1 MRQRYIKDAKEK
13 LSSSPLFISNPN
25 DLKGKWHNLFNNE
38 NEIHIE
44 IGSGKGIFIHTLASL
59 NPDIN
64 YIAIEKYD
72 SVLLRLKE
80 KLDEKPLSNI
90 RLIIMDATTITDV
103 FSNGEV
109 DKIYL
114 NFSDP
119 WPKKHHAKRRL
130 TSEAFLKRYDEIL
143 KPDGMIVFKTDNRG
157 LFEYSLES
165 FNNYGFMLYDISL
178 DLHNDLRYPD
188 NIKTEY
194 EAKWEDKG
202 PIYLLNAKRKKI

>member
-1 MRQRYIKDAKEK
+1 MRQRKIKDAKEK
-13 LSSSPLFISNPN
+13 LSSSPNFVTEPN
-25 DLKGKWHNLFNNE
+25 ANKGKWQKLFNNDKP
-38 NEIHIE
+38 IHIE

-72 SVLLRLKE
+72 SILLRLKE
-80 KLDEKPLSNI
+80 KLDEKPLANI
-90 RLIIMDATTITDV
+90 KLVIMDATTLNDV
-103 FSNGEV
+103 FAPKEV

-130 TSEAFLKRYDEIL
+130 TSPSFLKMYDDIL
-143 KPDGMIVFKTDNRG
+143 KEDGIIVFKTDNRG

-165 FNNYGFMLYDISL
+165 FNNYGYVMYDISL
-178 DLHNDLRYPD
+178 DLHNDERYPD

-202 PIYLLNAKRKKI
+202 PIYLLNAKRKSQ